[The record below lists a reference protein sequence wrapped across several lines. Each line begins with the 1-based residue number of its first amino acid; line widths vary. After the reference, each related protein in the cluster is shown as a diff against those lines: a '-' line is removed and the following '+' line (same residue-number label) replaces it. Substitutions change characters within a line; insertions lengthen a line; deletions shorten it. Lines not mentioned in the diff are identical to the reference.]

1 MLILNAAEV
10 RQALPMRETIE
21 AMKSAYAALSTGQA
35 TVPLRTRL
43 AVDRHNGLGLFM
55 PASVQSDDEEAL
67 AIKLV
72 TLFNDNPAKGLPLIH
87 AAVVVMHPQTG
98 QMLAVL
104 EGGTLT
110 AIRTGAGCGAATD
123 LLARKEASTL
133 AIIGAGAQARTQ
145 LEAVCAVREIESAWI
160 YAPTRS
166 HVEALIAEMAGNAGV
181 PKDLRAASSAKEAV
195 QAADIVSAAT
205 TSDSP
210 VFEFSDLKA
219 GAHINGAGSYTPEMQ
234 EAPAE
239 LIAKALV
246 TVDSR
251 AACLAEAGDLIVP
264 IRAGLV
270 SEDVVH
276 AEIGEIVAAMKT
288 GRTSKDQFTF
298 FKSVGVAVQDAV
310 AGQFALRNAEA
321 MGLGTEVDW

>member
-1 MLILNAAEV
+1 
-10 RQALPMRETIE
+10 
-21 AMKSAYAALSTGQA
+21 
-35 TVPLRTRL
+35 
-43 AVDRHNGLGLFM
+43 
-55 PASVQSDDEEAL
+55 
-67 AIKLV
+67 
-72 TLFNDNPAKGLPLIH
+72 
-87 AAVVVMHPQTG
+87 
-98 QMLAVL
+98 
-104 EGGTLT
+104 
-110 AIRTGAGCGAATD
+110 
-123 LLARKEASTL
+123 
-133 AIIGAGAQARTQ
+133 
-145 LEAVCAVREIESAWI
+145 
-160 YAPTRS
+160 
-166 HVEALIAEMAGNAGV
+166 
-181 PKDLRAASSAKEAV
+181 
-195 QAADIVSAAT
+195 VSAAT